1 MKTVLTVDDHEHIL
15 IIISKYLANE
25 GLNVITYQDSFD
37 ALTDLIEGKIAPDL
51 IISDISM
58 PKLNG
63 LQFAR
68 ELKKYEQTQDIPVIF
83 LSAMEDEFLHK
94 KSAETGVVEYI
105 LKPVEKE
112 QLIQMVKN
120 HLK

>member
-1 MKTVLTVDDHEHIL
+1 
-15 IIISKYLANE
+15 
-25 GLNVITYQDSFD
+25 
-37 ALTDLIEGKIAPDL
+37 
-51 IISDISM
+51 M